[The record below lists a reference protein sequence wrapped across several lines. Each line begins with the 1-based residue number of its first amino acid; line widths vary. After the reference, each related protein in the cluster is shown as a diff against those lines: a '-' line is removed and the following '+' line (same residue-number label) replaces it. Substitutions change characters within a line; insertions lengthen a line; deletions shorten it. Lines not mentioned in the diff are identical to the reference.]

1 MLNWKELTFHYTE
14 TDYVVRSAYRN
25 GVWEKPYATRDKY
38 MNLHVAATGLQ
49 YGQECFEGLKAFRG
63 IDGKVRIF
71 RMEENAR
78 RMQQSAEGLLMT
90 PVPVELFCEAILL
103 ALEKN
108 IDFVPPYETG
118 ATLYFRPV
126 LVATTPEISVGPG
139 KDCEFIVIPTP
150 IGPYFPN
157 GFKGTPFIVNRH
169 VDRSA
174 PQGTGQWKVGG
185 NYAASFRAS
194 EVAHAM
200 GYECMFTDA
209 KTHKYIDEC
218 TASNFIGIKKCRM
231 VQNGVELGRIGQN
244 GKDSVEL
251 GRIGQNGVELYSEGE
266 TTLRNTTQCYTTAE
280 LSFYEYLTPRS
291 SAILPSITNDSLMT
305 LAREMGMKL
314 TRRKIRVEELAEMS
328 EAAACGTACV
338 ISPITKVL
346 DPDKDVT
353 YHFGEP
359 GPVLTRLYHA
369 LQDIQY
375 GRAED
380 KHGWCTVVG

>member
-1 MLNWKELTFHYTE
+1 MIDWSKLTFHYTE
-14 TDYVVRSAYRN
+14 TDYVVRAAYKN

-38 MNLHVAATGLQ
+38 MNIHVAATGLQ

-78 RMQQSAEGLLMT
+78 RMQRSAEGLLMT

-108 IDFVPPYETG
+108 MDFVPPYETG

-169 VDRSA
+169 IDRSA

-209 KTHKYIDEC
+209 KTHKCIDEC
-218 TASNFIGIKKCRM
+218 TASNFIGIRAYPASPHCLEDAR
-231 VQNGVELGRIGQN
+231 QAG
-244 GKDSVEL
+244 
-251 GRIGQNGVELYSEGE
+251 YSLEF
-266 TTLRNTTQCYTTAE
+266 RD
-280 LSFYEYLTPRS
+280 YEYLTPRS

-305 LAREMGMKL
+305 LAKEMGMKV
-314 TRRKIRVEELAEMS
+314 TRRKIRVEELAEMQ

-338 ISPITKVL
+338 ISPITKVF
-346 DPDKDVT
+346 DPENDVT

-359 GPVLTRLYHA
+359 GPVLTKLYHA

-375 GRAED
+375 GRVED
-380 KHGWCTVVG
+380 THGWCTVVE

>member
-1 MLNWKELTFHYTE
+1 MIDWSKLTFHYTE
-14 TDYVVRSAYRN
+14 TDFVVRSACCN

-38 MNLHVAATGLQ
+38 IKIHAAATGLQ

-63 IDGKVRIF
+63 IDGNVRIF

-78 RMQQSAEGLLMT
+78 RMQRSAEGLLMT
-90 PVPVELFCEAILL
+90 PVPENIFCEAILL

-108 IDFVPPYETG
+108 IDFLPPYETG

-126 LVATTPEISVGPG
+126 LIATTPEISVGPG

-169 VDRSA
+169 IDRSA

-218 TASNFIGIKKCRM
+218 TASNFIGIR
-231 VQNGVELGRIGQN
+231 Q
-244 GKDSVEL
+244 
-251 GRIGQNGVELYSEGE
+251 YSKLQGSA
-266 TTLRNTTQCYTTAE
+266 RTTAKRSTVSNAND
-280 LSFYEYLTPRS
+280 LQRSDLIYEYLTPRS

-305 LAREMGMKL
+305 LAREMGLKV
-314 TRRKIRVEELAEMS
+314 TRRRIRIEELEEMS

-338 ISPITKVL
+338 ISPITKVF
-346 DPDKDVT
+346 DPDKNCT
-353 YHFGEP
+353 YHFGKP
-359 GPVLTRLYHA
+359 GPILTRLYNA

-375 GRAED
+375 GRTED
-380 KHGWCTVVG
+380 KHGWCTVVLS

>member
-1 MLNWKELTFHYTE
+1 MNIDWSKLTFHYTE
-14 TDYVVRSAYRN
+14 TDYIVRAACKN
-25 GVWEKPYATRDKY
+25 GVWEQPYATRDK
-38 MNLHVAATGLQ
+38 MIPIHAAATGLH

-63 IDGKVRIF
+63 VDGKVRIF
-71 RMEENAR
+71 RMEENAK
-78 RMQQSAEGLLMT
+78 RMYQSAQGLLMT
-90 PVPVELFCEAILL
+90 PVPVELFCEAVLL
-103 ALEKN
+103 ALKMN
-108 IDFVPPYETG
+108 MDFLPPYETG
-118 ATLYFRPV
+118 ATLYFRPL
-126 LVATTPEISVGPG
+126 LVATTPDISVGPG
-139 KDCEFIVIPTP
+139 KECEFVVVPTP
-150 IGPYFPN
+150 IGPYFSN
-157 GFKGTPFIVNRH
+157 GFKGMPAIVNRT
-169 VDRSA
+169 VDRAA

-218 TASNFIGIKKCRM
+218 TASNFIGVRAYPQPLPKGK
-231 VQNGVELGRIGQN
+231 GVDAR
-244 GKDSVEL
+244 
-251 GRIGQNGVELYSEGE
+251 GE
-266 TTLRNTTQCYTTAE
+266 KREAKGW
-280 LSFYEYLTPRS
+280 EYLTPRS

-305 LAREMGMKL
+305 LAREMGMKV
-314 TRRKIRVEELAEMS
+314 TRRRIRVEELAEMQ

>member
-1 MLNWKELTFHYTE
+1 MIDWSKLTFHYTE

-38 MNLHVAATGLQ
+38 MNIHVAATGLQ

-63 IDGKVRIF
+63 VDGKVRIF
-71 RMEENAR
+71 RMEENAK
-78 RMQQSAEGLLMT
+78 RMQRSAEGLLMT
-90 PVPVELFCEAILL
+90 PVPTEVFCEAIML

-108 IDFVPPYETG
+108 IDFLPPYETG

-157 GFKGTPFIVNRH
+157 GFKGTPFVVNRMI
-169 VDRSA
+169 DRAA

-194 EVAHAM
+194 EVAHLM

-218 TASNFIGIKKCRM
+218 TASNFIGIK
-231 VQNGVELGRIGQN
+231 RIGE
-244 GKDSVEL
+244 SL
-251 GRIGQNGVELYSEGE
+251 
-266 TTLRNTTQCYTTAE
+266 
-280 LSFYEYLTPRS
+280 EYLTPRS
-291 SAILPSITNDSLMT
+291 SAILPSITNDSLMI
-305 LAREMGMKL
+305 LAREMGMKVV
-314 TRRKIRVEELAEMS
+314 RRRIRVEELAEIN

-338 ISPITKVL
+338 ISPITKVV
-346 DPDKDVT
+346 DPDKSVT
-353 YHFGEP
+353 YDFGEP
-359 GPVLTRLYHA
+359 GPVLKRLYNA

-380 KHGWCTVVG
+380 KYGWCTVCEF

>member
-1 MLNWKELTFHYTE
+1 MIDWSKLTFHYTE
-14 TDYVVRSAYRN
+14 TDYIVRSAYRN
-25 GVWEKPYATRDKY
+25 GVWEKPYATRDKH
-38 MNLHVAATGLQ
+38 MSIHVAATGLQ

-63 IDGKVRIF
+63 IDGKIRIF
-71 RMEENAR
+71 RMEENAL
-78 RMQQSAEGLLMT
+78 RMQRSAEGLLMT

-108 IDFVPPYETG
+108 LDFVPPYETG

-169 VDRSA
+169 IDRSA

-194 EVAHAM
+194 EVAHSM

-218 TASNFIGIKKCRM
+218 TASNFIGIRQLSDKA
-231 VQNGVELGRIGQN
+231 
-244 GKDSVEL
+244 
-251 GRIGQNGVELYSEGE
+251 EGE
-266 TTLRNTTQCYTTAE
+266 RL
-280 LSFYEYLTPRS
+280 EYLTPRS

-305 LAREMGMKL
+305 LASEMGIKV
-314 TRRKIRVEELAEMS
+314 TRRKIRVEELAKMQ

-338 ISPITKVL
+338 ISPITKVF
-346 DPDKDVT
+346 DPENNTT

-359 GPVLTRLYHA
+359 GPVLTSLYNA

-375 GRAED
+375 GRVED

>member
-14 TDYVVRSAYRN
+14 TDYIVRAAYKN

-38 MNLHVAATGLQ
+38 MNIHVAATGLQ

-78 RMQQSAEGLLMT
+78 RMQRSAEGLLMT

-108 IDFVPPYETG
+108 MDFVPPYETG

-139 KDCEFIVIPTP
+139 KDCEFIVISTP

-169 VDRSA
+169 IDRSA

-218 TASNFIGIKKCRM
+218 TASNFIGIRAYPQPLPKGK
-231 VQNGVELGRIGQN
+231 GVDAR
-244 GKDSVEL
+244 
-251 GRIGQNGVELYSEGE
+251 GE
-266 TTLRNTTQCYTTAE
+266 RREAKGW
-280 LSFYEYLTPRS
+280 EYLTPRS

-305 LAREMGMKL
+305 LAREMGMKV
-314 TRRKIRVEELAEMS
+314 TRRRIRVEELAEMS

-346 DPDKDVT
+346 DPDKDVS

>member
-1 MLNWKELTFHYTE
+1 MIDWSKLTFHYTE

-38 MNLHVAATGLQ
+38 MNIHVAATGLQ

-63 IDGKVRIF
+63 VDGKVRIF
-71 RMEENAR
+71 RMEENAK
-78 RMQQSAEGLLMT
+78 RMQRSAEGLLMT
-90 PVPVELFCEAILL
+90 PVPTEVFCEAIML

-108 IDFVPPYETG
+108 IDFLPPYETG

-157 GFKGTPFIVNRH
+157 GFKGTPFVVNRMI
-169 VDRSA
+169 DRAA

-194 EVAHAM
+194 EVAHVM

-218 TASNFIGIKKCRM
+218 TASNFIGIK
-231 VQNGVELGRIGQN
+231 RIGE
-244 GKDSVEL
+244 SL
-251 GRIGQNGVELYSEGE
+251 
-266 TTLRNTTQCYTTAE
+266 
-280 LSFYEYLTPRS
+280 EYLTPRS
-291 SAILPSITNDSLMT
+291 SAILPSITNDSLMI
-305 LAREMGMKL
+305 LAREMGMKVV
-314 TRRKIRVEELAEMS
+314 RRRIRVEELAEIN

-338 ISPITKVL
+338 ISPITKVVDL
-346 DPDKDVT
+346 DKSVT
-353 YHFGEP
+353 YDFGEP
-359 GPVLTRLYHA
+359 GPVLKRLYNA

-375 GRAED
+375 GRTED
-380 KHGWCTVVG
+380 KYGWCTVCEF

>member
-1 MLNWKELTFHYTE
+1 MIDWRKLTFHYTE
-14 TDYVVRSAYRN
+14 TDYIVRSAYRN

-38 MNLHVAATGLQ
+38 MNIHVAATGLQ

-63 IDGKVRIF
+63 ADGKVRIF
-71 RMEENAR
+71 RMEENAK

-90 PVPVELFCEAILL
+90 PVPIEIFCEAILL

-108 IDFVPPYETG
+108 IDFLPPYETG

-157 GFKGTPFIVNRH
+157 GFKGTPFIVNRTI
-169 VDRSA
+169 DRSA

-218 TASNFIGIKKCRM
+218 TASNFIGIR
-231 VQNGVELGRIGQN
+231 QLGD
-244 GKDSVEL
+244 KV
-251 GRIGQNGVELYSEGE
+251 
-266 TTLRNTTQCYTTAE
+266 
-280 LSFYEYLTPRS
+280 EYLTPRS

-305 LAREMGMKL
+305 LAREMGMKV
-314 TRRKIRVEELAEMS
+314 TRRRIRVEELADMN

-346 DPDKDVT
+346 DPDNNKT
-353 YHFGEP
+353 YNFGEP
-359 GPVLTRLYHA
+359 GPQLTKLYHA

-375 GRAED
+375 GKAED
-380 KHGWCTVVG
+380 KHHWCTIVEQKQQQY

>member
-1 MLNWKELTFHYTE
+1 MQAIDWTKLTFHYTE
-14 TDYVVRSAYRN
+14 TDYIVRAAYRN

-38 MNLHVAATGLQ
+38 MNIHVAATGLQ

-71 RMEENAR
+71 RMEENAH
-78 RMQQSAEGLLMT
+78 RMQRSAEGLLMT
-90 PVPVELFCEAILL
+90 TVPVELFCEAILL

-169 VDRSA
+169 IDRSA

-218 TASNFIGIKKCRM
+218 TASNFIGIRR
-231 VQNGVELGRIGQN
+231 LGDKAR
-244 GKDSVEL
+244 
-251 GRIGQNGVELYSEGE
+251 GE
-266 TTLRNTTQCYTTAE
+266 RREAKGW
-280 LSFYEYLTPRS
+280 EYLTPRS

-305 LAREMGMKL
+305 LAREMGMKV
-314 TRRKIRVEELAEMS
+314 TRRRIRVEELAEMS

-359 GPVLTRLYHA
+359 GPVLTKLYHA

>member
-1 MLNWKELTFHYTE
+1 MQAIDWTKLTFHYTE
-14 TDYVVRSAYRN
+14 TDYIVRAAYKN

-38 MNLHVAATGLQ
+38 MNIHVAATGLQ

-78 RMQQSAEGLLMT
+78 RMQRSAEGLLMT

-108 IDFVPPYETG
+108 MDFVPPYETG
-118 ATLYFRPV
+118 ATLYFRPL
-126 LVATTPEISVGPG
+126 LVATTPDIKVGPG
-139 KDCEFIVIPTP
+139 KDCEFVVIPTP

-157 GFKGTPFIVNRH
+157 GFKGTPAMVNRT
-169 VDRSA
+169 VDRA
-174 PQGTGQWKVGG
+174 ATQGTGCWKVGG

-194 EVAHAM
+194 EAAHAL

-218 TASNFIGIKKCRM
+218 TASNFIGIRR
-231 VQNGVELGRIGQN
+231 LGDKAR
-244 GKDSVEL
+244 
-251 GRIGQNGVELYSEGE
+251 GE
-266 TTLRNTTQCYTTAE
+266 KREAKGW
-280 LSFYEYLTPRS
+280 EYLTPRS

-305 LAREMGMKL
+305 LAREMGMKV
-314 TRRKIRVEELAEMS
+314 TRRRIRIEELAEMS

-353 YHFGEP
+353 YHFGDP
-359 GPVLTRLYHA
+359 GPVLTKLYHA

-375 GRAED
+375 GRVED

>member
-1 MLNWKELTFHYTE
+1 MNIDWSKLTFHYTE
-14 TDYVVRSAYRN
+14 TDYIVRAAYRN

-38 MNLHVAATGLQ
+38 MNIHVAATGLQ

-78 RMQQSAEGLLMT
+78 RMQRSAEGLLMT

-108 IDFVPPYETG
+108 MDFVPPYETG

-169 VDRSA
+169 IDRSA

-218 TASNFIGIKKCRM
+218 TASNFIGIRR
-231 VQNGVELGRIGQN
+231 LGDKAR
-244 GKDSVEL
+244 
-251 GRIGQNGVELYSEGE
+251 GE
-266 TTLRNTTQCYTTAE
+266 KREAKGW
-280 LSFYEYLTPRS
+280 EYITPRS

-305 LAREMGMKL
+305 LAREMGMKV
-314 TRRKIRVEELAEMS
+314 TRRKIRVEELAEMQ

-359 GPVLTRLYHA
+359 GPVLTKLYHA

>member
-1 MLNWKELTFHYTE
+1 MQAIDWTKLTFHYTE
-14 TDYVVRSAYRN
+14 TDYVVRAAYRN

-38 MNLHVAATGLQ
+38 MNIHVAATGLQ

-78 RMQQSAEGLLMT
+78 RMQRSAEGLLMT

-108 IDFVPPYETG
+108 MDFVPPYETG

-169 VDRSA
+169 IDRSA

-218 TASNFIGIKKCRM
+218 TASNFIGIKEVK
-231 VQNGVELGRIGQN
+231 
-244 GKDSVEL
+244 
-251 GRIGQNGVELYSEGE
+251 GE
-266 TTLRNTTQCYTTAE
+266 RLKAKGW
-280 LSFYEYLTPRS
+280 EYITPRS

-305 LAREMGMKL
+305 LAREMGMKVS
-314 TRRKIRVEELAEMS
+314 RRKIRVEELAEMS

-359 GPVLTRLYHA
+359 GPVLTKLYHA

-375 GRAED
+375 GRVKD
-380 KHGWCTVVG
+380 THGWCTVVG

>member
-1 MLNWKELTFHYTE
+1 MNIDWNKLTFHYTE

-25 GVWEKPYATRDKY
+25 GVWEEPYATRDKHIS
-38 MNLHVAATGLQ
+38 LHVAATGLQ

-63 IDGKVRIF
+63 ADDKVRIF
-71 RMEENAR
+71 RMEENAK
-78 RMQQSAEGLLMT
+78 RMQRSAEGLLMT
-90 PVPVELFCEAILL
+90 PVPTDIFCKAVVL
-103 ALEKN
+103 ALQKN
-108 IDFVPPYETG
+108 IDFLPPYETG

-157 GFKGTPFIVNRH
+157 GFKGTPFIVNRTI
-169 VDRSA
+169 DRAA

-218 TASNFIGIKKCRM
+218 TASNFIGIR
-231 VQNGVELGRIGQN
+231 RIGERQ
-244 GKDSVEL
+244 
-251 GRIGQNGVELYSEGE
+251 
-266 TTLRNTTQCYTTAE
+266 
-280 LSFYEYLTPRS
+280 EYLTPRS
-291 SAILPSITNDSLMT
+291 TAILPSITNDSLMT
-305 LAREMGMKL
+305 LAKEMGMKV
-314 TRRKIRVEELAEMS
+314 TRRRIRVEELADLQ

-338 ISPITKVL
+338 ISPLTKVV
-346 DPDKDVT
+346 DPDKDIT
-353 YHFGEP
+353 YSFGDKP
-359 GPVLTRLYHA
+359 GPVLTKLYHA

-375 GRAED
+375 GRVED
-380 KHGWCTVVG
+380 THGWCTVVEGLS

>member
-14 TDYVVRSAYRN
+14 TDYIVRAAYKD
-25 GVWEKPYATRDKY
+25 GVWEKPYTTRDK
-38 MNLHVAATGLQ
+38 MIPIHAAATGLH

-71 RMEENAR
+71 RMEENAK

-108 IDFVPPYETG
+108 MDFVPPYETG
-118 ATLYFRPV
+118 ATLYFRPL
-126 LVATTPEISVGPG
+126 LVATTPDIKVGPG
-139 KDCEFIVIPTP
+139 KDCEFVVIPTP

-157 GFKGTPFIVNRH
+157 GFKGTPAMVNRT
-169 VDRSA
+169 VDRA
-174 PQGTGQWKVGG
+174 ATQGTGCWKVGG

-194 EVAHAM
+194 EAAHAL

-218 TASNFIGIKKCRM
+218 TASNFIGIRR
-231 VQNGVELGRIGQN
+231 LGDKAR
-244 GKDSVEL
+244 
-251 GRIGQNGVELYSEGE
+251 GE
-266 TTLRNTTQCYTTAE
+266 KREAKGW
-280 LSFYEYLTPRS
+280 EYLTPRS

-305 LAREMGMKL
+305 LAREMGMKV
-314 TRRKIRVEELAEMS
+314 TRRRIRIEELAEMS

-353 YHFGEP
+353 YHFGDP
-359 GPVLTRLYHA
+359 GPVLTKLYHA

-375 GRAED
+375 GRVED

>member
-1 MLNWKELTFHYTE
+1 MQAIDWSKLTFHYTE
-14 TDYVVRSAYRN
+14 TDYIVRADYRN

-38 MNLHVAATGLQ
+38 MNIHVAATGLQ

-78 RMQQSAEGLLMT
+78 RMQRSAEGLLMT

-108 IDFVPPYETG
+108 MDFVPPYETG
-118 ATLYFRPV
+118 ATLYFRPL
-126 LVATTPEISVGPG
+126 LVATTPDIKVGPG
-139 KDCEFIVIPTP
+139 KDCEFVVIPTP

-157 GFKGTPFIVNRH
+157 GFKGTPAMVNRT
-169 VDRSA
+169 VDRA
-174 PQGTGQWKVGG
+174 ATQGTGCWKVGG

-194 EVAHAM
+194 EAAHAL

-218 TASNFIGIKKCRM
+218 TASNFIGIRR
-231 VQNGVELGRIGQN
+231 LGDKAR
-244 GKDSVEL
+244 
-251 GRIGQNGVELYSEGE
+251 GE
-266 TTLRNTTQCYTTAE
+266 KREAKGW
-280 LSFYEYLTPRS
+280 EYLTPRS

-305 LAREMGMKL
+305 LAREMGMKV
-314 TRRKIRVEELAEMS
+314 TRRRIRIEELAEMS

-353 YHFGEP
+353 YHFGDP
-359 GPVLTRLYHA
+359 GPVLTKLYHA

-375 GRAED
+375 GRVED

>member
-1 MLNWKELTFHYTE
+1 MNIDWSKLTFHYTE
-14 TDYVVRSAYRN
+14 TDYIVRSAYRN
-25 GVWEKPYATRDKY
+25 GVWEEPYATRDKHIS
-38 MNLHVAATGLQ
+38 LHVAATGLQ

-71 RMEENAR
+71 RMEENAK
-78 RMQQSAEGLLMT
+78 RMQRSAEGLLMT
-90 PVPVELFCEAILL
+90 PVPTDVFCKAVVL
-103 ALEKN
+103 ALQKN
-108 IDFVPPYETG
+108 IEYLPPYETG

-157 GFKGTPFIVNRH
+157 GFKGTPFIVNRTI
-169 VDRSA
+169 DRAA
-174 PQGTGQWKVGG
+174 PQGTGCWKVGG

-218 TASNFIGIKKCRM
+218 TASNFIGIRPLHDDTINKDNSKFLT
-231 VQNGVELGRIGQN
+231 QNL
-244 GKDSVEL
+244 K
-251 GRIGQNGVELYSEGE
+251 
-266 TTLRNTTQCYTTAE
+266 
-280 LSFYEYLTPRS
+280 FEYLTPRS
-291 SAILPSITNDSLMT
+291 SAILPSITNESLMI
-305 LAREMGMKL
+305 LAREMGMKVS
-314 TRRKIRVEELAEMS
+314 RRKIRIEELAEMT

-346 DPDKDVT
+346 DPDKNAT
-353 YHFGEP
+353 YSFGDKP
-359 GPVLTRLYHA
+359 GPILTKLYHA
-369 LQDIQY
+369 LQDLQY
-375 GRAED
+375 GRIED
-380 KHGWCTVVG
+380 KYGWCTIIETE

>member
-1 MLNWKELTFHYTE
+1 MIDWSKLTFHYTE
-14 TDYVVRSAYRN
+14 TDYVVRSACRN

-38 MNLHVAATGLQ
+38 LNIHVAATGLQ

-63 IDGKVRIF
+63 ADGKVRVF
-71 RMEENAR
+71 RMEENAK
-78 RMQQSAEGLLMT
+78 RMQRSAEGLLMT
-90 PVPVELFCEAILL
+90 PVPTEVFCDAIML

-108 IDFVPPYETG
+108 IDFLPPYETG

-139 KDCEFIVIPTP
+139 KDCEFVVIPTP

-157 GFKGTPFIVNRH
+157 GFKGMPFVVNRMI
-169 VDRSA
+169 DRAA

-218 TASNFIGIKKCRM
+218 TASNFIGIRR
-231 VQNGVELGRIGQN
+231 LGD
-244 GKDSVEL
+244 KAK
-251 GRIGQNGVELYSEGE
+251 GE
-266 TTLRNTTQCYTTAE
+266 RL
-280 LSFYEYLTPRS
+280 EYLTPRS

-305 LAREMGMKL
+305 LAREMGMKV
-314 TRRKIRVEELAEMS
+314 TRRRIGVEELAEMS

-338 ISPITKVL
+338 ISPITKVVDL
-346 DPDKDVT
+346 DKGMT
-353 YHFGEP
+353 YDFGEP
-359 GPVLTRLYHA
+359 GPVLTKLYHA

-375 GRAED
+375 GRVED
-380 KHGWCTVVG
+380 KYGWCTVCEF

>member
-1 MLNWKELTFHYTE
+1 MIDWSKLTFHYTE

-38 MNLHVAATGLQ
+38 MNIHVAATGLQ

-63 IDGKVRIF
+63 VDGKVRIF
-71 RMEENAR
+71 RMEENAK
-78 RMQQSAEGLLMT
+78 RMQRSAEGLLMT
-90 PVPVELFCEAILL
+90 PVPTEVFCEAIML

-108 IDFVPPYETG
+108 IDFLPPYETG

-157 GFKGTPFIVNRH
+157 GFKGTPFVVNRMI
-169 VDRSA
+169 DRAA

-218 TASNFIGIKKCRM
+218 TASNFIGIRR
-231 VQNGVELGRIGQN
+231 LGD
-244 GKDSVEL
+244 KAK
-251 GRIGQNGVELYSEGE
+251 GE
-266 TTLRNTTQCYTTAE
+266 KL
-280 LSFYEYLTPRS
+280 EYLTPRS

-305 LAREMGMKL
+305 LAREMGMKV
-314 TRRKIRVEELAEMS
+314 TRRRIKVEELAEMS

-338 ISPITKVL
+338 ISPITKVVDL
-346 DPDKDVT
+346 DKDVT

-359 GPVLTRLYHA
+359 GPVLTKLYHA

-380 KHGWCTVVG
+380 KHGWCTVCEL

>member
-1 MLNWKELTFHYTE
+1 MQAIDWSKLTFHYTE
-14 TDYVVRSAYRN
+14 TDYIVRAAYRN

-38 MNLHVAATGLQ
+38 MNIHVAATGLQ

-71 RMEENAR
+71 RMEENAH
-78 RMQQSAEGLLMT
+78 RMQRSAEGLLMT

-108 IDFVPPYETG
+108 MDFVPPYETG

-139 KDCEFIVIPTP
+139 KDGEFIVIPTP

-169 VDRSA
+169 IDRSA

-218 TASNFIGIKKCRM
+218 TASNFIGIRAYPQPLPKGK
-231 VQNGVELGRIGQN
+231 GVDAR
-244 GKDSVEL
+244 
-251 GRIGQNGVELYSEGE
+251 GE
-266 TTLRNTTQCYTTAE
+266 RREAKGW
-280 LSFYEYLTPRS
+280 EYLTPRS

-305 LAREMGMKL
+305 LAREMGMKV
-314 TRRKIRVEELAEMS
+314 TRRRIRVEELAEMS

-359 GPVLTRLYHA
+359 GPVLTKLYHA

>member
-1 MLNWKELTFHYTE
+1 M
-14 TDYVVRSAYRN
+14 
-25 GVWEKPYATRDKY
+25 
-38 MNLHVAATGLQ
+38 
-49 YGQECFEGLKAFRG
+49 
-63 IDGKVRIF
+63 
-71 RMEENAR
+71 
-78 RMQQSAEGLLMT
+78 
-90 PVPVELFCEAILL
+90 
-103 ALEKN
+103 
-108 IDFVPPYETG
+108 DFVPPYETG

-169 VDRSA
+169 IDRSA

-218 TASNFIGIKKCRM
+218 TASNFIGIRAYPQPLPKGK
-231 VQNGVELGRIGQN
+231 GVDAR
-244 GKDSVEL
+244 
-251 GRIGQNGVELYSEGE
+251 GE
-266 TTLRNTTQCYTTAE
+266 RREAKGW
-280 LSFYEYLTPRS
+280 EYLTPRS

-305 LAREMGMKL
+305 LAREMGMKV

-338 ISPITKVL
+338 ISPITKVV

-359 GPVLTRLYHA
+359 GPVLTKLYHA

>member
-1 MLNWKELTFHYTE
+1 MIDWGKLTFHYTE

-38 MNLHVAATGLQ
+38 MNIHVAATGLQ

-63 IDGKVRIF
+63 VDGKVRIF
-71 RMEENAR
+71 RMEENAK
-78 RMQQSAEGLLMT
+78 RMQRSAEGLLMT
-90 PVPVELFCEAILL
+90 PVPTEVFCEAIML

-108 IDFVPPYETG
+108 IDFLPPYETG

-157 GFKGTPFIVNRH
+157 GFKGTPFVVNRMI
-169 VDRSA
+169 DRAA

-194 EVAHAM
+194 EVAHVM

-218 TASNFIGIKKCRM
+218 TASNFIGIK
-231 VQNGVELGRIGQN
+231 RIGE
-244 GKDSVEL
+244 SL
-251 GRIGQNGVELYSEGE
+251 
-266 TTLRNTTQCYTTAE
+266 
-280 LSFYEYLTPRS
+280 EYLTPRS
-291 SAILPSITNDSLMT
+291 SAILPSITNDSLMI
-305 LAREMGMKL
+305 LAREMGMKVV
-314 TRRKIRVEELAEMS
+314 RRRIRVEELAEIN

-338 ISPITKVL
+338 ISPITTVVDL
-346 DPDKDVT
+346 DKSVT
-353 YHFGEP
+353 YDFGEP
-359 GPVLTRLYHA
+359 GPVLKRLYNA

-380 KHGWCTVVG
+380 KYGWCTVCEF